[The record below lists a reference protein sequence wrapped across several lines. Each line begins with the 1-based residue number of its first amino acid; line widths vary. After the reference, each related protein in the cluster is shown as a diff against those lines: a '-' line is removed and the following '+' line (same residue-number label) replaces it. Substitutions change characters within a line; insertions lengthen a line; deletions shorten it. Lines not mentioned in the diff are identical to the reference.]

1 MPSAPMPEDA
11 ASESP
16 SPSPFSSS
24 FSSRSPRAAP
34 GAPRP
39 NRRRRYG
46 STRRDTPRPAYP
58 PRAHSGAFA
67 TASTSSSPRAS
78 SSARVLASANARSPA
93 EPYATSSSRRAYGG
107 ARISPPPPYAYR
119 KVASSFERVS
129 SNACRT
135 SRTCRSFVTSRVRL
149 LRSEVPPL
157 VAFVPTRVPSNAKAF
172 VRSFE
177 SSGEPGASDGA
188 ARSTNAR
195 VDRSA
200 PLFLRRRAVSAGE
213 LGCGARYSA
222 TPTRANVAYSAR
234 MFPSMRRMWSPTRS
248 DLLYRNPNGSDAPL

>member
-1 MPSAPMPEDA
+1 MPCVARRSF
-11 ASESP
+11 ESP
-16 SPSPFSSS
+16 SPSSSSFSSP

-93 EPYATSSSRRAYGG
+93 EPYATNSSRRAYGG

-119 KVASSFERVS
+119 KVASFERVS

-135 SRTCRSFVTSRVRL
+135 SRTCRSFVERVRL
-149 LRSEVPPL
+149 LKSEVPLL
-157 VAFVPTRVPSNAKAF
+157 VAFVTRVPSNAKAF

-177 SSGEPGASDGA
+177 SSGEPGASDGT